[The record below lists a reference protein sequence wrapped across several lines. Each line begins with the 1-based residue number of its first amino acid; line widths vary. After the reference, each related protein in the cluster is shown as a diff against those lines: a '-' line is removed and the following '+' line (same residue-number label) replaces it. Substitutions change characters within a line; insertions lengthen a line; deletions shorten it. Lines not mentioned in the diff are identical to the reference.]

1 MMNGE
6 RDVHAGGW
14 EPMLR
19 VGVGVWMPCQVRR
32 GPFPDERMV
41 LVRWEGSEWSGFVN
55 TEWLRH
61 GVEQGDDEVLAKI
74 TAVEGRRL
82 TAIMPGSPFGSSIIE
97 GPVDRWVPADDS
109 IQASHSEGAR

>member
-1 MMNGE
+1 MM
-6 RDVHAGGW
+6 
-14 EPMLR
+14 R
-19 VGVGVWMPCQVRR
+19 VDVGVWMPCRVRR

-74 TAVEGRRL
+74 TAVDGRRF
-82 TAIMPGSPFGSSIIE
+82 TAIMPGSPFGSSIVE
-97 GPVDRWVPADDS
+97 GPVDRWVPADDPIS
-109 IQASHSEGAR
+109 ASHSESASQR

>member
-1 MMNGE
+1 MNGE